1 MEYPKNIAS
10 YFQGGSPFDVLECLN
25 IKNPRILI
33 VVLIKFQCLFQFMFI
48 NKNLRLNNSKTKTAM
63 NLKI

>member
-1 MEYPKNIAS
+1 MEYLVSSQKYCS
-10 YFQGGSPFDVLECLN
+10 YFQVGSPFDVLECLN

-48 NKNLRLNNSKTKTAM
+48 NKNLRLSNSEQ
-63 NLKI
+63 L